1 MCEVGIRT
9 SGVDSFPRHQ
19 IRSRTAARGYAPA
32 RPVPSLLDKQLLFVM
47 GKGGVGRT
55 TVAAALGLAAA
66 RRGRRTIVAEVA
78 HQERLSSA
86 FGHGPVPPDHEAEI
100 APGLWAVSI
109 DPQAAMEEY
118 LVQQIPVRPLADLLA
133 RSAAFQHFAIA
144 APGMRELL
152 TIGKIWDLAQLETRR
167 TAGSAYDLVIVDAPA
182 TGHGLAFLRTPRTFA
197 DIAQVGPIARQGR
210 RIQAFLG
217 DPDRTGIVAVALP
230 EEMPVNE
237 LLFLQSE
244 LADDPGLGLGLV
256 VLNGTHPDR
265 FSSREATRLRAARGA
280 DGSPAAQ
287 AALGVALRAH
297 ERAKAERA
305 VRRGLARRCGQDPV
319 ALPRLA
325 AAPLAP
331 ADYGALSERLEAA
344 L

>member
-55 TVAAALGLAAA
+55 TVAAAL
-66 RRGRRTIVAEVA
+66 
-78 HQERLSSA
+78 
-86 FGHGPVPPDHEAEI
+86 
-100 APGLWAVSI
+100 
-109 DPQAAMEEY
+109 
-118 LVQQIPVRPLADLLA
+118 
-133 RSAAFQHFAIA
+133 
-144 APGMRELL
+144 
-152 TIGKIWDLAQLETRR
+152 
-167 TAGSAYDLVIVDAPA
+167 
-182 TGHGLAFLRTPRTFA
+182 
-197 DIAQVGPIARQGR
+197 
-210 RIQAFLG
+210 
-217 DPDRTGIVAVALP
+217 P

-237 LLFLQSE
+237 LLFLQAE

-280 DGSPAAQ
+280 GGSPAAQ

-297 ERAKAERA
+297 DRAKAERA